1 MSKVIAVING
11 SAAGAD
17 KESRVGNFCA
27 ELSFI
32 NLLGEVDDRP
42 EAHKTLNGTLDS
54 ATANQAILEAV
65 KQTLLA
71 LKREGVTVEFVTNN
85 DYVIGV
91 LSRHWKPTKN
101 ADLIAEI
108 KALMEK
114 HTVTFVKSPTA

>member
-11 SAAGAD
+11 SATGASKD
-17 KESRVGNFCA
+17 ARVGSFCA

>member
-11 SAAGAD
+11 SASSAS
-17 KESRVGNFCA
+17 KEQRVGSFCA

-32 NLLGEVDDRP
+32 NLLGEVDTRP
-42 EAHKTLNGTLDS
+42 DARKTLSGSIDG
-54 ATANQAILEAV
+54 ATANQALLEAT

-71 LKREGVTVEFVTNN
+71 LKRDGVAVEFVTNN

-101 ADLIAEI
+101 ADLIAEV
-108 KALMEK
+108 KALMAK
-114 HTVTFVKSPTA
+114 HSVTFVKFPPA